1 MVIDFGEGMEF
12 EATFNGFTPIVFS
25 RTFNV
30 EKPNGATRPKD
41 INEDVGMIVETMK
54 SYGMPSM
61 TALLEIAYACIKTAK
76 QRWGLGFDK
85 WVKSLPP
92 AAFDLQKGDGWA
104 RPPKQPAPPL
114 PSNLSDACDARYL
127 YNCQQCG
134 LSITDLQQLSFRQVK
149 DLLEIHAFYA
159 DAVANY
165 EDDEKA
171 RKAEAA
177 FWG

>member
-1 MVIDFGEGMEF
+1 MVIDFGDGMEF

-25 RTFNV
+25 STFSV

-54 SYGMPSM
+54 SCGMPSM

-76 QRWGLGFDK
+76 PRWGLGFDK

-104 RPPKQPAPPL
+104 ADVMGIVEDNFFPSTPDGVEAAP
-114 PSNLSDACDARYL
+114 
-127 YNCQQCG
+127 
-134 LSITDLQQLSFRQVK
+134 
-149 DLLEIHAFYA
+149 
-159 DAVANY
+159 
-165 EDDEKA
+165 
-171 RKAEAA
+171 AEAA
-177 FWG
+177 SAATA

>member
-30 EKPNGATRPKD
+30 EKPSGATRPK
-41 INEDVGMIVETMK
+41 GMIVETMR
-54 SYGMPSM
+54 SCGMPSM

-76 QRWGLGFDK
+76 PRWALGFDK

-104 RPPKQPAPPL
+104 ADVMGIVEDNFF
-114 PSNLSDACDARYL
+114 PSTPD
-127 YNCQQCG
+127 G
-134 LSITDLQQLSFRQVK
+134 V
-149 DLLEIHAFYA
+149 
-159 DAVANY
+159 
-165 EDDEKA
+165 
-171 RKAEAA
+171 EAA
-177 FWG
+177 PAETASAATA